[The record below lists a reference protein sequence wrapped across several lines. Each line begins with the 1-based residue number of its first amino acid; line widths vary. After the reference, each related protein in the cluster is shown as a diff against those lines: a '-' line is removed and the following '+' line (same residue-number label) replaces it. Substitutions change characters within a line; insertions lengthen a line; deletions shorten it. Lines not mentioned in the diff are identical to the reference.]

1 MSDSLLKALKI
12 FVVVGAVVIV
22 GGTAT
27 LIWLLV
33 KRGTSMAVAT
43 APAPPPP
50 QVPGTIE
57 LPPGAEIT
65 QIAAAG
71 PELLL
76 LGRAPAEGAFVLA
89 VDAKT
94 GARRRLWRLV
104 EARP

>member
-12 FVVVGAVVIV
+12 VVVVGAVVIV

-43 APAPPPP
+43 VQAPSPPS
-50 QVPGTIE
+50 VPGTVE

-76 LGRAPAEGAFVLA
+76 LGRAPGEGQFLLV
-89 VDAKT
+89 VDAKSGT
-94 GARRRLWRLV
+94 RRRILRLV
-104 EARP
+104 ETRP

>member
-43 APAPPPP
+43 APAAAP
-50 QVPGTIE
+50 QEPGTIA
-57 LPPGAEIT
+57 LPPGAEVS

-76 LGRAPAEGAFVLA
+76 LGRTPGEGQFLLV
-89 VDAKT
+89 VDAKS
-94 GARRRLWRLV
+94 GATRRLLRLV
-104 EARP
+104 PAPP